1 MNDKNMIIA
10 GAIAI
15 GIYLFSQGKAI
26 FSAAAPQTTGQKT
39 AQKVAQRG
47 DISRL
52 PVKQIRYMIAHA
64 AALKITGKEVAV
76 LKAEEARRVA
86 AWKMAVKKKKKEDTK
101 KKQIRSKLFPGSE
114 KSRVIPYS
122 ESSKHSYYG
131 PKSHKLLN
139 EGYME
144 KRYKADQ
151 KQAQEQRLNELREMF
166 PLSDL

>member
-1 MNDKNMIIA
+1 MEN
-10 GAIAI
+10 G
-15 GIYLFSQGKAI
+15 GK
-26 FSAAAPQTTGQKT
+26 
-39 AQKVAQRG
+39 
-47 DISRL
+47 
-52 PVKQIRYMIAHA
+52 
-64 AALKITGKEVAV
+64 
-76 LKAEEARRVA
+76 
-86 AWKMAVKKKKKEDTK
+86 KKKKKEDTK